1 MKKIIL
7 LSALSLLTLAACD
20 SKQQDKADVK
30 VDVTKT
36 EAAQPATTQPATSEP
51 ASSVASP
58 VEQKVEA
65 KVEPVKVD
73 PPVAKVSMTGDKVY
87 AKSCVSC
94 HGTGA
99 AGAPKMGDK
108 AAWSA
113 RIAKGSDALYTSSI
127 KGIAGTAMMPKGTC
141 AACSDDE
148 LKAAVDY
155 MVSKSK

>member
-20 SKQQDKADVK
+20 SKQQDEVDAVK
-30 VDVTKT
+30 TQT
-36 EAAQPATTQPATSEP
+36 APAA
-51 ASSVASP
+51 VSP
-58 VEQKVEA
+58 VEQQPEI
-65 KVEPVKVD
+65 KVEPVKVETVKEAPVKAEPVKEE
-73 PPVAKVSMTGDKVY
+73 PPAAKVSMAGDKVY

-94 HGTGA
+94 HGSGA
-99 AGAPKMGDK
+99 AGAPKLGDK

-113 RIAKGSDALYTSSI
+113 RIAKGNDTLYTSAI
-127 KGIAGTAMMPKGTC
+127 KGITGTAMLPKGTC

-155 MVSKSK
+155 MVAKSK